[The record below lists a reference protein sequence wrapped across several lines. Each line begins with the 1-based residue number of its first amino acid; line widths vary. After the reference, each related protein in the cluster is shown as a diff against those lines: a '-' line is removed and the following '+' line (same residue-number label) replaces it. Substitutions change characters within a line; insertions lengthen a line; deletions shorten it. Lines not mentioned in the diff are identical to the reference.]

1 MFMNETS
8 TRKIYNIWSHFY
20 DKLASNLVL
29 RRHRLAV
36 PRMNIQSGQRVLDV
50 GIGTGL
56 SLESYPKS
64 AHVVGVDICEGMLR
78 HAIRRAEESKL
89 ASANICVADALEL
102 PFEQGSFDH
111 VFISHVITVVSNPVK
126 LIEEIRRV
134 AKPGGRI
141 VIINHFQSGNRV
153 IGAFEKWLCPLFVKI
168 GFKSDLSL
176 EKLIQDTGV
185 QVDFRYKLDQVD
197 FWETVFITNEGSPST
212 QVGALAVA

>member
-36 PRMNIQSGQRVLDV
+36 PRMNIQPGQRVLDV

-56 SLESYPKS
+56 SFESYPKS

-78 HAIRRAEESKL
+78 HAIRRADESNL
-89 ASANICVADALEL
+89 ASANICVADALTL
-102 PFEQGSFDH
+102 PFEKGSFDH
-111 VFISHVITVVSNPVK
+111 VFISHVITVVSNPVR

-153 IGAFEKWLCPLFVKI
+153 IGALEKWFCPLFVKI

-185 QVDFRYKLDQVD
+185 QVDFRYKLDPMD
-197 FWETVFITNEGSPST
+197 LWETVFITNDGPAPAN
-212 QVGALAVA
+212 VGMFAVA